1 MGEPF
6 VGQISMVAFNFA
18 PRGFAMCNGQILAIN
33 TNTALF
39 ALLGTT
45 YGGNGQTTFGL
56 PDLRGR
62 LPIHSTAPLN
72 GQGPGL
78 TKVYTFGAA
87 TGTETNAL
95 TQQNLPLHTHTATF
109 AGGNGSTGPVSVT
122 GTVNLPAVGVTGS
135 LGASATA
142 GSTNTPS
149 ASVVPAQASVTI
161 PPTAP
166 KPVNAY
172 GAADGVTKFPLT
184 LAASYAGN
192 VTSVAVTS
200 TGSVTIPAPTG
211 TVTGGPNPTGA
222 DLPVNNIQPVL
233 PIYFVICTAGLFPSR
248 N

>member
-1 MGEPF
+1 MGEPMM
-6 VGQISMVAFNFA
+6 GEISMVAFNFA
-18 PRGFAMCNGQILAIN
+18 PRGFAMCNGQLMQISVN
-33 TNTALF
+33 SALF

-45 YGGNGQTTFGL
+45 YGGNGTSTFGL

-62 LPIHSTAPLN
+62 LPIHSNN
-72 GQGPGL
+72 GAVSPGL
-78 TKVYTFGAA
+78 SEAYYYGEIA
-87 TGTETNAL
+87 GSETNVLLAS
-95 TQQNLPLHTHTATF
+95 NLPLHTHTATF
-109 AGGNGSTGPVSVT
+109 AGGNGSTGSVSVN

-142 GSTNTPS
+142 ASTNTPS
-149 ASVVPAQASVTI
+149 ASVVPAQASVII
-161 PPTAP
+161 PPSAVP

-172 GAADGVTKFPLT
+172 GAADGVTTFPLT

-211 TVTGGPNPTGA
+211 TVTGGPNTTG
-222 DLPVNNIQPVL
+222 LSTPVNNIQPVL
-233 PIYFVICTAGLFPSR
+233 PIYFVIALEGIFPTR